1 MNAETIVALTINPSL
16 DKSTTFT
23 NLIAE
28 QKIRCEKPR
37 YDAGGGGV
45 NVSKA
50 IFKLGGSST
59 CVLTSGGSTGEMLE
73 ELINKEGIES
83 IAIKTKSWT
92 RENFIAFDNS
102 TKSQYRFG
110 FPGNEFSEEEN
121 DLIST
126 LTSSQ
131 KEVDEEQWDAVIESK
146 HTLLDLNL
154 KELWHYRDLLVL
166 FVRRDFVTVYK
177 QTILGPLWFFIQPIL
192 TTITFT
198 IIFGNVAQ
206 LSTDGAPKLVFYMA
220 GITLWNYF
228 STCLTN
234 VSGVFNA
241 NASIFGKVYFPRLI
255 MPLTIV
261 ISNLMKFGVQFLLFI
276 CFVGYYYFQGEIK
289 PNTWIAATP
298 IVIVLMALISMG
310 IGLILSSMT
319 TKYKDLNQLIS
330 FGVQLFMY
338 ATPVIY
344 PSSSVP
350 LDYQWVVELNPLVG
364 LFDYMRFAYLG
375 VGEFTISDLVYP
387 SIFSVFILAI
397 GVLVFNKT
405 QKTFMDTV

>member
-1 MNAETIVALTINPSL
+1 MSHKNTTAE
-16 DKSTTFT
+16 
-23 NLIAE
+23 
-28 QKIRCEKPR
+28 
-37 YDAGGGGV
+37 
-45 NVSKA
+45 
-50 IFKLGGSST
+50 
-59 CVLTSGGSTGEMLE
+59 
-73 ELINKEGIES
+73 
-83 IAIKTKSWT
+83 SW
-92 RENFIAFDNS
+92 DS
-102 TKSQYRFG
+102 
-110 FPGNEFSEEEN
+110 
-121 DLIST
+121 
-126 LTSSQ
+126 
-131 KEVDEEQWDAVIESK
+131 VIESK
-146 HTLLDLNL
+146 HSLFYINL

-177 QTILGPLWFFIQPIL
+177 QTILGPLWFFIQPLL

-206 LSTDGAPKLVFYMA
+206 LSTDGAPKIVFYMA
-220 GITLWNYF
+220 GITLWGYF
-228 STCLTN
+228 STCLTT

-241 NASIFGKVYFPRLI
+241 NAGIFGKVYFPRLI

-276 CFVGYYYFQGEIK
+276 CFVIYFTLQNQIQ
-289 PNTWIAATP
+289 PNSWILLTP
-298 IVIVLMALISMG
+298 FIIILMALISMG

-319 TKYKDLNQLIS
+319 TKYKDLNQLIG

-350 LDYQWVVELNPLVG
+350 QDYQWVVELNPLVG
-364 LFDYMRFAYLG
+364 LFDYMRYAYLG
-375 VGEFTISDLVYP
+375 VGEFAISDLVYP
-387 SIFSVFILAI
+387 SIFSIVILAI

>member
-1 MNAETIVALTINPSL
+1 MNQKN
-16 DKSTTFT
+16 TT
-23 NLIAE
+23 A
-28 QKIRCEKPR
+28 
-37 YDAGGGGV
+37 
-45 NVSKA
+45 
-50 IFKLGGSST
+50 
-59 CVLTSGGSTGEMLE
+59 
-73 ELINKEGIES
+73 
-83 IAIKTKSWT
+83 
-92 RENFIAFDNS
+92 
-102 TKSQYRFG
+102 
-110 FPGNEFSEEEN
+110 
-121 DLIST
+121 
-126 LTSSQ
+126 
-131 KEVDEEQWDAVIESK
+131 EQWDSVIESR
-146 HTLLDLNL
+146 HSLFDINL

-177 QTILGPLWFFIQPIL
+177 QTILGPLWFFIQPLL

-206 LSTDGAPKLVFYMA
+206 LSTDGAPKIVFYMA
-220 GITLWNYF
+220 GITLWGYF
-228 STCLTN
+228 STCLTT

-241 NASIFGKVYFPRLI
+241 NAGIFGKVYFPRLI

-276 CFVGYYYFQGEIK
+276 CFVIYFTLQNQIQ
-289 PNTWIAATP
+289 PNNWIMLTP
-298 IVIVLMALISMG
+298 LIIVLMALISMG

-319 TKYKDLNQLIS
+319 TKYKDLNQLIG

-375 VGEFTISDLVYP
+375 VGEFTILDLVYP
-387 SIFSVFILAI
+387 SIFSIVILVI

>member
-1 MNAETIVALTINPSL
+1 MNQKNTTAEHWDSV
-16 DKSTTFT
+16 
-23 NLIAE
+23 
-28 QKIRCEKPR
+28 
-37 YDAGGGGV
+37 
-45 NVSKA
+45 
-50 IFKLGGSST
+50 
-59 CVLTSGGSTGEMLE
+59 
-73 ELINKEGIES
+73 
-83 IAIKTKSWT
+83 IK
-92 RENFIAFDNS
+92 
-102 TKSQYRFG
+102 
-110 FPGNEFSEEEN
+110 
-121 DLIST
+121 
-126 LTSSQ
+126 
-131 KEVDEEQWDAVIESK
+131 SK
-146 HTLLDLNL
+146 HSLFDINL

-177 QTILGPLWFFIQPIL
+177 QTLLGPLWFFIQPLL

-206 LSTDGAPKLVFYMA
+206 LSTDGAPKVVFYMA

-228 STCLTN
+228 STCLTS

-241 NASIFGKVYFPRLI
+241 NAGIFGKVYFPRLI

-261 ISNLMKFGVQFLLFI
+261 ISNLMKFGVQFLLFVG
-276 CFVGYYYFQGEIK
+276 FVLYFTFQNQIQ
-289 PNTWIAATP
+289 PNNWIMLTP
-298 IVIVLMALISMG
+298 LIIVLMALISMG

-319 TKYKDLNQLIS
+319 TKYKDLNQLIG

-344 PSSSVP
+344 PSSTVP

-375 VGEFTISDLVYP
+375 VGEFTILDLVYP
-387 SIFSVFILAI
+387 SIFSIVILAI

>member
-1 MNAETIVALTINPSL
+1 M
-16 DKSTTFT
+16 
-23 NLIAE
+23 E
-28 QKIRCEKPR
+28 QKDTAIEK
-37 YDAGGGGV
+37 
-45 NVSKA
+45 
-50 IFKLGGSST
+50 
-59 CVLTSGGSTGEMLE
+59 
-73 ELINKEGIES
+73 
-83 IAIKTKSWT
+83 
-92 RENFIAFDNS
+92 
-102 TKSQYRFG
+102 
-110 FPGNEFSEEEN
+110 
-121 DLIST
+121 
-126 LTSSQ
+126 
-131 KEVDEEQWDAVIESK
+131 WDSVIESK
-146 HTLLDLNL
+146 HSLLDINL

-228 STCLTN
+228 STCLTT

-241 NASIFGKVYFPRLI
+241 NAGIFGKVYFPRLI

-276 CFVGYYYFQGEIK
+276 CFVLYFYFNGEIV
-289 PNTWIAATP
+289 PNWWILLTP
-298 IVIVLMALISMG
+298 VIIVLMALISMG

-350 LDYQWVVELNPLVG
+350 ADYAWVVELNPLVG
-364 LFDYMRFAYLG
+364 LFDYMRYAYLG
-375 VGEFTISDLVYP
+375 IGTFSIDYLLYP
-387 SIFSVFILAI
+387 TLFSIVILLL

>member
-1 MNAETIVALTINPSL
+1 MNQKN
-16 DKSTTFT
+16 TT
-23 NLIAE
+23 A
-28 QKIRCEKPR
+28 
-37 YDAGGGGV
+37 
-45 NVSKA
+45 
-50 IFKLGGSST
+50 
-59 CVLTSGGSTGEMLE
+59 
-73 ELINKEGIES
+73 
-83 IAIKTKSWT
+83 
-92 RENFIAFDNS
+92 
-102 TKSQYRFG
+102 
-110 FPGNEFSEEEN
+110 
-121 DLIST
+121 
-126 LTSSQ
+126 
-131 KEVDEEQWDAVIESK
+131 EQWDSVIESR
-146 HTLLDLNL
+146 HSLFDINL

-177 QTILGPLWFFIQPIL
+177 QTILGPLWFFIQPLL

-206 LSTDGAPKLVFYMA
+206 LSTDGAPKIVFYMA
-220 GITLWNYF
+220 GITLWGYF
-228 STCLTN
+228 STCLTT

-241 NASIFGKVYFPRLI
+241 NAGIFGKVYFPRLI

-276 CFVGYYYFQGEIK
+276 CFVIYFTLQNQIQ
-289 PNTWIAATP
+289 PNNWIMMTP
-298 IVIVLMALISMG
+298 LIIVLMALISMG

-350 LDYQWVVELNPLVG
+350 SAYQWVVELNPLVG

-375 VGEFTISDLVYP
+375 VGEFTILDLVYP
-387 SIFSVFILAI
+387 SIFSIVILAI

>member
-1 MNAETIVALTINPSL
+1 MN
-16 DKSTTFT
+16 
-23 NLIAE
+23 
-28 QKIRCEKPR
+28 
-37 YDAGGGGV
+37 
-45 NVSKA
+45 
-50 IFKLGGSST
+50 
-59 CVLTSGGSTGEMLE
+59 
-73 ELINKEGIES
+73 
-83 IAIKTKSWT
+83 KT
-92 RENFIAFDNS
+92 
-102 TKSQYRFG
+102 
-110 FPGNEFSEEEN
+110 EFSEEESN
-121 DLIST
+121 LSNKFSST
-126 LTSSQ
+126 QET
-131 KEVDEEQWDAVIESK
+131 ENTEQWDAVIESR
-146 HTLLDLNL
+146 HSLLDLNL

-177 QTILGPLWFFIQPIL
+177 QTILGPLWFFIQPLL

-228 STCLTN
+228 STCLTS
-234 VSGVFNA
+234 VSGVFNV

-261 ISNLMKFGVQFLLFI
+261 ISNLMKFAVQFLLFI
-276 CFVGYYYFQGEIK
+276 CFVVYFTLHNQIQ
-289 PNTWIAATP
+289 PNSWILLTP
-298 IVIVLMALISMG
+298 FIIILMALISMG
-310 IGLILSSMT
+310 IGLMLSSMT
-319 TKYKDLNQLIS
+319 TKYKDLNQLIG

-350 LDYQWVVELNPLVG
+350 QDYQWVVELNPLVG
-364 LFDYMRFAYLG
+364 LFDYMRYAYLG
-375 VGEFTISDLVYP
+375 VGEFAISDLVYP
-387 SIFSVFILAI
+387 SIFSIVILAI

>member
-1 MNAETIVALTINPSL
+1 MNQKN
-16 DKSTTFT
+16 TT
-23 NLIAE
+23 A
-28 QKIRCEKPR
+28 
-37 YDAGGGGV
+37 
-45 NVSKA
+45 
-50 IFKLGGSST
+50 
-59 CVLTSGGSTGEMLE
+59 
-73 ELINKEGIES
+73 
-83 IAIKTKSWT
+83 
-92 RENFIAFDNS
+92 
-102 TKSQYRFG
+102 
-110 FPGNEFSEEEN
+110 
-121 DLIST
+121 
-126 LTSSQ
+126 
-131 KEVDEEQWDAVIESK
+131 EQWDSVIESR
-146 HTLLDLNL
+146 HSLFDINL

-177 QTILGPLWFFIQPIL
+177 QTILGPLWFFIQPLL

-206 LSTDGAPKLVFYMA
+206 LSTDGAPKIVFYMA
-220 GITLWNYF
+220 GITLWGYF
-228 STCLTN
+228 STCLTT
-234 VSGVFNA
+234 VSGVFNV

-261 ISNLMKFGVQFLLFI
+261 ISNLMKFGVQFLLFL
-276 CFVGYYYFQGEIK
+276 CFVGYYYSQNEIR

-298 IVIVLMALISMG
+298 IVIILMALISMG

-319 TKYKDLNQLIS
+319 TKYKDLNQLIG

-350 LDYQWVVELNPLVG
+350 QDYQWVVELNPLVG
-364 LFDYMRFAYLG
+364 LFDYMRYAYLG
-375 VGEFTISDLVYP
+375 VGEFAISDLVYP
-387 SIFSVFILAI
+387 SIFSIVILAI